1 MMKYLPEGF
10 GFSENQYT
18 YTLANLEQ
26 ARVQNKII
34 EARATMCDS
43 SHNLIVDLGCM
54 KGIVPRINACVGI
67 KDGSVRD
74 IAVLSRAGKI
84 CCFYVE
90 GYEYRNGERFAV
102 LNREKAMREA
112 LFYMTEN
119 LHPGDV
125 IDAKITHI
133 ERFGAFADIGCG
145 NVGLINIENCSVSRI
160 THPSE
165 RFYCGQRIKAVIKD
179 IDRSLCR
186 FTLSHKEL
194 LGTWED
200 NVSGFSVGQT
210 VSGVVR
216 SVMDYGVFVELTP
229 NLSGLAEIHT
239 DDIVSSLPV
248 PGSTAT
254 VYIKSII
261 PEKMKIKL
269 NMIDFGESQPKEKI
283 SYRYFLPVSGHFDSF
298 VYSPQSSDKKIITNF

>member
-1 MMKYLPEGF
+1 MIGLLP
-10 GFSENQYT
+10 
-18 YTLANLEQ
+18 
-26 ARVQNKII
+26 
-34 EARATMCDS
+34 
-43 SHNLIVDLGCM
+43 
-54 KGIVPRINACVGI
+54 
-67 KDGSVRD
+67 
-74 IAVLSRAGKI
+74 
-84 CCFYVE
+84 
-90 GYEYRNGERFAV
+90 
-102 LNREKAMREA
+102 
-112 LFYMTEN
+112 
-119 LHPGDV
+119 
-125 IDAKITHI
+125 IDCI
-133 ERFGAFADIGCG
+133 
-145 NVGLINIENCSVSRI
+145 SVSRI
-160 THPSE
+160 GHPSE
-165 RFYCGQRIKAVIKD
+165 RFGCGQKIRCVVKD
-179 IDRSLCR
+179 VERERCR
-186 FTLSHKEL
+186 VTLSHKEL